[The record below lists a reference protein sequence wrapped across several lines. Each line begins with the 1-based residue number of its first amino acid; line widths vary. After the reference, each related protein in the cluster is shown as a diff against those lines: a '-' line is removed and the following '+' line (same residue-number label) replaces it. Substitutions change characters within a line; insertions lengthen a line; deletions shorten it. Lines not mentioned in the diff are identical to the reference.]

1 MPKKLVLFFV
11 NTKYEIRNT
20 KQFVTISLALYTLYL
35 ILTTPSHV
43 FAQGLT
49 REECFKDTIAKLGC
63 LPFYLSNIINGFFA
77 LSAIA
82 TIVLIILS
90 GIRLLTSGGDA
101 GRVAKAKTS
110 LFYSIVG
117 FVIVLSSFLI
127 LRVISF
133 ITGAE
138 CINALGVNTCN

>member
-1 MPKKLVLFFV
+1 MPKLVVLTAWFRKKITDCRLQV
-11 NTKYEIRNT
+11 RVSIL
-20 KQFVTISLALYTLYL
+20 ILALTVNYHLQPAT
-35 ILTTPSHV
+35 S

-49 REECFKDTIAKLGC
+49 REECSQDTIAKLGC
-63 LPFYLSNIINGFFA
+63 LPFYLGNIINGLFA

-82 TIVLIILS
+82 TIILIVLS
-90 GIRLLTSGGDA
+90 GIRLLASGGDA
-101 GRVAKAKTS
+101 GRVAKARSS
-110 LFYSIVG
+110 LFYSIIG
-117 FVIVLSSFLI
+117 FIIVLSCFLI